1 MIGELSALLTA
12 VFWAVTAL
20 SFEKASRAFGSFFVN
35 VIRLIIA
42 NILLFTTIWLFNL
55 DFVISSE
62 QQSYLIFSG
71 IVGLVIGDGFLF
83 KAFQTI
89 GAGISM
95 IIMSLAPV
103 FASIL
108 ALWYLNEQLL
118 PLDVVGITVT
128 IAGIIIVVLEKNSNY
143 VSRRTHLWLGI
154 SAALIGAI
162 GQAVGLVLAKL
173 AFQTGYING
182 FVATVYRIAAAS
194 VLMLP
199 VFIFLYRKRK
209 PLDMIKN
216 NKPGF
221 RYLLVGGFFGPY
233 LGITASLVAIT
244 YADVGVASTIMATV
258 PIVILPIS
266 YFWFKE
272 KITLRTF
279 IGAVLAVVGVGILFS
294 G

>member
-128 IAGIIIVVLEKNSNY
+128 IAGIIIVVLEKNSNF